1 MNEDRKLDE
10 LLDAW
15 HCEPE
20 LNPSFGASVWQ
31 RIAERE
37 EARWFRSGWFEV
49 LESRPLVTT
58 ALAAAL
64 MAVAMAGGVAVAKIQ
79 VGNLQQYAAA
89 PDLEQVYFH
98 SIDPVAMANRGH
110 PAR

>member
-20 LNPSFGASVWQ
+20 MDPRLGASVWQ
-31 RIAERE
+31 RISDRE
-37 EARWFRSGWFEV
+37 EARWFRRGWLEV

-64 MAVAMAGGVAVAKIQ
+64 MAVAMAGGITVARIQ
-79 VGNLQQYAAA
+79 VESLQEYAAA

-98 SIDPVAMANRGH
+98 SIDPVAMASREH
-110 PAR
+110 SSR